1 MEMTPQRWAATNQ
14 YALEVFGSEDDVLR
28 RLRGDAVTAG
38 LPDIAVTPD
47 VGRLLQILASTT
59 RGRMALEL
67 GTLGGY
73 STMWLVRGL
82 RPGGRLITVEF
93 NDRHA
98 DFAEQHFAAAG
109 LAGQIDVRRGPAL
122 DVLPGIAA
130 EVGVGSVDVVFIDA
144 DKAEYPDYYLGVKE
158 LLAPGAMLLV
168 DNIFGTGR
176 SWVDDLS
183 DPGMAGVDR
192 MNRMV
197 AADPDFVTAGVSIRQ
212 GILVARRRG

>member
-1 MEMTPQRWAATNQ
+1 MEMTPQRWAATNE
-14 YALEVFGSEDDVLR
+14 YAIEVFGTEDDVLR
-28 RLRGDAVTAG
+28 RLRADAVIAG

-59 RGRMALEL
+59 RGRLALEL

-73 STMWLVRGL
+73 STMWLARGL
-82 RPGGRLITVEF
+82 RPEGRLITVEF

-144 DKAEYPDYYLGVKE
+144 DKAEYPDYYLGVKK

-212 GILVARRRG
+212 GILVARRQS